1 MRKYFGVI
9 ALALAFVMTLPAQ
22 AKFGFGVKA
31 GLNVSKV
38 KFDKSLVESDN
49 RAGFFI
55 GPTAELTIP
64 LLGLGVD
71 ASLLYNNRSIKAVM
85 PIYGT
90 ENETPVE
97 FESDT
102 EHLHY
107 LDIPINLKYTLG
119 LGSMAAVYAAT
130 GPQFSFNVG
139 DGKLFKNSY
148 KLNKSDFSWNV
159 GAGVKLF
166 KHLQVGY
173 NYNIAIGKT
182 AELKDDGV
190 AGTVWNVIGGKDF
203 KTNTH
208 QISIAYMF

>member
-1 MRKYFGVI
+1 MRKYFGII

-22 AKFGFGVKA
+22 AKFGFGVKG

-38 KFDKSLVESDN
+38 KFDKSIMDGDN

-55 GPTAELTIP
+55 GPTAEFTIP

-85 PIYGT
+85 T
-90 ENETPVE
+90 EKPDGGIIEYEKETQ
-97 FESDT
+97 
-102 EHLHY
+102 HLHY

-119 LGSMAAVYAAT
+119 LGSMAAIYAAT

-139 DGKLFKNSY
+139 DGKLFNNSY
-148 KLNKSDFSWNV
+148 KLNKSDFSWNI

-182 AELKDDGV
+182 AELKEDGL
-190 AGTVWNVIGGKDF
+190 ADTVWDTIGGKDF